1 MSSPPNSTCAHCGAV
16 GSSRFCGECGRALVA
31 KPAGP
36 QGVREL
42 VRDTAAE
49 ALGLDRRI
57 HASVRDLVLH
67 PGRIV
72 VAHVEGRDAGYV
84 SPLKLLLLFGGVY
97 MLLLSWIQPVS
108 FEAGELMRAGI
119 DPTSAS
125 NLQRLLTEHGLTVDE
140 ANRRFQERM
149 NAVVPIITA
158 LGLVP
163 LALFLRILQRG
174 RPLRD
179 HLTYLMV
186 ASSSVWLISILGLPL
201 ALVSKPGYLLV
212 AMVGMYVYLA
222 IGFFALYD
230 GSRSSKVA
238 GFAGFA
244 VVDFIISAALGAL
257 MGAATFAS
265 VFFP

>member
-1 MSSPPNSTCAHCGAV
+1 MSSPTSSTCAHCGAV
-16 GSSRFCGECGRALVA
+16 GSSRFCGECGRALIA
-31 KPAGP
+31 EPAGP

-57 HASVRDLVLH
+57 FASVRDLLVH

-84 SPLKLLLLFGGVY
+84 SPLKLLLLFGGIY

-108 FEAGELMRAGI
+108 FEQGELVRAGI

-125 NLQRLLTEHGLTVDE
+125 NLQRLLAEHGLTVDE

-149 NAVVPIITA
+149 NAVTPIITA
-158 LGLVP
+158 LALVP
-163 LALFLRILQRG
+163 MALFLRVLQRG

-186 ASSSVWLISILGLPL
+186 ASNSAWLISILGLPL
-201 ALVSKPGYLLV
+201 ALVSKPAYLLV
-212 AMVGMYVYLA
+212 STIGMYVYLG
-222 IGFFALYD
+222 IGFFALYE
-230 GSRSSKVA
+230 GHRSSKVA
-238 GFAGFA
+238 RFAGFA

-257 MGAATFAS
+257 MGAGIFAS
-265 VFFP
+265 LFFP